1 VPTAFSERA
10 DGQIVDKIEGP
21 FSFCAVFF
29 SFFAEQTKLKNK
41 HMEQTTTKPEGKG
54 MGVAG
59 FVISLVALVLY
70 IVIAGIVAVQAAL
83 GGGYGLG
90 VFWLIFSLLGT
101 VLSVMGMMKLG
112 KTGGK
117 KGLAITGMILGIVA
131 TLLSAWLVMGI
142 GKIQESSAMIG
153 NEFKD
158 ALEQGMNQSMDSLQT
173 EMNNM
178 ADSMNNAASGN

>member
-1 VPTAFSERA
+1 MNKLLIKSNDAVLFA
-10 DGQIVDKIEGP
+10 P
-21 FSFCAVFF
+21 FFF
-29 SFFAEQTKLKNK
+29 LFLLYKPNKLKKN
-41 HMEQTTTKPEGKG
+41 MEQATQKPEGKG

-90 VFWLIFSLLGT
+90 IFWLIFSLLGT
-101 VLSVMGMMKLG
+101 GLSVMGMMKLG

-142 GKIQESSAMIG
+142 GKIQESSAMFG
-153 NEFKD
+153 NEFKE
-158 ALEQGMNQSMDSLQT
+158 AMEQGMNQSMDSLQM

-178 ADSMNNAASGN
+178 TDSMNNAPAGN